1 MITKRNRKMKKETS
15 KKKVIIGMSGGV
27 DSSVA
32 AYLLQKEGYDVI
44 GVTMQIW
51 PDQSHDD
58 GCCSLSSVEDAR
70 RVANRFGIPYYVFN
84 MKGEFEKYVIEYFV
98 KEYESGRTPNPCIAC
113 NKYIKFGSLLDK
125 AKSMDID
132 YVATGHYAIIEESN
146 GRYILKKSVDDTKDQ
161 SYVLYNLT
169 QEQLSKTLFPLGK
182 YKKTE
187 IREIAKDLGLGVA
200 SKPDSQEICFVD
212 DNDHHRFI
220 KEHTGHEPKKGFF
233 LDKDG
238 NTLGIHE
245 GISKYTVGQR
255 RGLGIVTGKPMFVV
269 DIDVENNTVI
279 LGDNDD
285 LFTKEFTVRDL
296 NWISIESLDKEIRV
310 KAKIR
315 YKTPEEWATILPIE
329 NGKVKV
335 IFDVQ
340 QRAVTAGQSVVFYDE
355 DTVVGGGIIE

>member
-1 MITKRNRKMKKETS
+1 MTNNQS
-15 KKKVIIGMSGGV
+15 KKKVMIGMSGGV

-51 PDQSHDD
+51 PDQQHDD

-70 RVANRFGIPYYVFN
+70 RVANKFGIPYYVFN
-84 MKGEFEKYVIEYFV
+84 MKEDFQKYVIEYFV

-125 AKSMDID
+125 AKSIDID
-132 YVATGHYAIIEESN
+132 YVATGHYAIIEKLN

-169 QEQLSKTLFPLGK
+169 QEQLSKTVFPLGK

-187 IREIAKDLGLGVA
+187 IRRIAKELELNVA
-200 SKPDSQEICFVD
+200 SKPDSQEICFID

-220 KEHTGHEPKKGFF
+220 KEHTGNEPKKGFF
-233 LDKDG
+233 VDTKG

-245 GISKYTVGQR
+245 GISKYTIGQR
-255 RGLGIVTGKPMFVV
+255 RGLGIVTGKPMFVL
-269 DIDVENNTVI
+269 DIDVENNTVV
-279 LGDNDD
+279 LGDNED
-285 LFTKEFTVRDL
+285 LFTKEFLVNDL
-296 NWISIESLDKEIRV
+296 NWISIEELDRNMEV

-315 YKTPEEWATILPIE
+315 YKTPEESATIIPIE
-329 NGKVKV
+329 NNKVKV
-335 IFDVQ
+335 IFDKE
-340 QRAVTAGQSVVFYDE
+340 QRAVTSGQSVVFYID